1 VVTKP
6 LVIIVS
12 GPSGSGK
19 STLVEKILE
28 VPGTIF
34 SVSCTTRTPRGTEQP
49 GKWYNFVTEEEF
61 EEMVKRGEFL
71 EFAQVFGKNRYGTP
85 RKWLN
90 EAREREL
97 DLVLEIDVQG
107 AGQVKKLLPD
117 TLSIFILPPSWDE
130 LKRRIQDRRLD
141 TPEEIARR
149 LQRAQQELRQYREY
163 DYAVVNDEV
172 ERAGRAVKAIVEAAR
187 NEVRRNSQRL
197 DLIFQKLGG

>member
-1 VVTKP
+1 VVAEP
-6 LVIIVS
+6 LVVVVS

-19 STLVEKILE
+19 STLVEKILD
-28 VPGTIF
+28 VPGTMF

-61 EEMVKRGEFL
+61 EQMVKRDEFL

-85 RKWLN
+85 RKWLD
-90 EAREREL
+90 EARKRGL

-117 TLSIFILPPSWDE
+117 TLSIFILPPSWNE
-130 LKRRIQDRRLD
+130 LERRIQDRGLD
-141 TPEEIARR
+141 APEEIARR
-149 LQRAQQELRQYREY
+149 LEGARQELRQYREY
-163 DYAVVNDEV
+163 DYAVVNDDV
-172 ERAGRAVKAIVEAAR
+172 EGAGHAVKAIVEAAR
-187 NEVRRNSQRL
+187 NEVRRNGGRL